1 MLAGGGK
8 AALEVMKPMAKKTLI
23 MKSSA
28 LCENIKVTA
37 LTQEVAC
44 LSKNTCELVDIETRT
59 DIIDTFTSTGEQQ
72 RGWGRDTRRSCWA
85 RQTDSRCIRKGKW
98 RQKTEVT
105 GTHTNIRIWRPQHP
119 VVSVLFVPKT
129 WGSVLQKRL
138 QELEPM

>member
-1 MLAGGGK
+1 
-8 AALEVMKPMAKKTLI
+8 MKPMAKKTLI

-44 LSKNTCELVDIETRT
+44 LSKNTSMLVDTYKYKNLDAT
-59 DIIDTFTSTGEQQ
+59 
-72 RGWGRDTRRSCWA
+72 
-85 RQTDSRCIRKGKW
+85 
-98 RQKTEVT
+98 
-105 GTHTNIRIWRPQHP
+105 PP

>member
-1 MLAGGGK
+1 
-8 AALEVMKPMAKKTLI
+8 MAKKTLI

-138 QELEPM
+138 QSLEPTIIALA